1 MADHPDAHFRER
13 DTYGRLIVIADTFPA
28 YSLIRN
34 KAWNARVSASM
45 IAMWRLAKAADD
57 DLLVE
62 MCFQLYAE
70 DPGPLPVQAGN
81 MRETLEALRRD
92 PCRGRG
98 LVWKSK
104 KTTIGL
110 RIAHRFW
117 SNELGGNICEV
128 DELFVVPEY
137 RSQGFGKSLFEAIA
151 QGDLWPTPIVGMALG
166 VTPDNV
172 RARRLY
178 ERLGFAAVGVSM
190 VRRIP

>member
-1 MADHPDAHFRER
+1 MGQLADHPDAHFRER

-92 PCRGRG
+92 PCRGRA
-98 LVWKSK
+98 LVLEIQK
-104 KTTIGL
+104 KQLSGYAL
-110 RIAHRFW
+110 LIASGRMNLAAIFA
-117 SNELGGNICEV
+117 
-128 DELFVVPEY
+128 
-137 RSQGFGKSLFEAIA
+137 RSMSSLSCPNTEAR
-151 QGDLWPTPIVGMALG
+151 ALG
-166 VTPDNV
+166 SHSS
-172 RARRLY
+172 RLL
-178 ERLGFAAVGVSM
+178 RKATCGPH
-190 VRRIP
+190 R

>member
-1 MADHPDAHFRER
+1 M
-13 DTYGRLIVIADTFPA
+13 TTFWLRCAFNCMLRTRGP
-28 YSLIRN
+28 YRSRPGIC
-34 KAWNARVSASM
+34 AR
-45 IAMWRLAKAADD
+45 R
-57 DLLVE
+57 
-62 MCFQLYAE
+62 
-70 DPGPLPVQAGN
+70 
-81 MRETLEALRRD
+81 LRRYAAI
-92 PCRGRG
+92 RAAGERSF
-98 LVWKSK
+98 WKSK

-151 QGDLWPTPIVGMALG
+151 QGDLWPTPIIGMALG

-190 VRRIP
+190 MRRIP